1 MAGGEYGGAPDRA
14 YGIELGREYFPVGC
28 DKIGATGSSIVRARS
43 HQTELAMA
51 DKVIPA
57 SHLDLFKKKA
67 FANLATVMP
76 GGQPQVTP
84 VWIDYDGHQILINTA
99 QGRQKD
105 KNLQRDGRVALSI
118 MDPDNPYRY
127 LEVRGR
133 VSERTLDGA
142 DQHID
147 ALAKKY
153 LGQDRYP
160 YRQAGEV
167 RVIYK
172 VIPEHTTSMT

>member
-1 MAGGEYGGAPDRA
+1 MAE
-14 YGIELGREYFPVGC
+14 
-28 DKIGATGSSIVRARS
+28 
-43 HQTELAMA
+43 Q
-51 DKVIPA
+51 VIPD

-67 FANLATVMP
+67 FAHLATLMSS
-76 GGQPQVTP
+76 GQPQVTP
-84 VWIDYDGHQILINTA
+84 VWIDYDGHYVRFNTA
-99 QGRQKD
+99 EGRQKD

-133 VSERTLDGA
+133 VADRTRTGA
-142 DQHID
+142 DEHID

-153 LGQDRYP
+153 LGQDQYP
-160 YRQAGEV
+160 YRQPGEV

-172 VIPEHTTSMT
+172 VEPEHTTSTM

>member
-1 MAGGEYGGAPDRA
+1 MAE
-14 YGIELGREYFPVGC
+14 
-28 DKIGATGSSIVRARS
+28 
-43 HQTELAMA
+43 
-51 DKVIPA
+51 KVIPD
-57 SHLDLFKKKA
+57 SHLDLFNKKA
-67 FANLATVMP
+67 FGNLATLMP
-76 GGQPQVTP
+76 SGQPQVTP
-84 VWIDYDGHQILINTA
+84 VWIDYDGHYVRINTA
-99 QGRQKD
+99 EGRQKD

-133 VSERTLDGA
+133 VADRTRNGA

-153 LGQDRYP
+153 LGQDQYP
-160 YRQAGEV
+160 YRQPGEV

-172 VIPEHTTSMT
+172 VEPEHTTSTM

>member
-1 MAGGEYGGAPDRA
+1 
-14 YGIELGREYFPVGC
+14 
-28 DKIGATGSSIVRARS
+28 
-43 HQTELAMA
+43 MA
-51 DKVIPA
+51 DSAIPA

-67 FANLATVMP
+67 FANLATLMP
-76 GGQPQVTP
+76 SGQPQVTP
-84 VWIDYDGHQILINTA
+84 VWVDYDGSHVVINTA
-99 QGRQKD
+99 EGRQKD

-133 VSERTLDGA
+133 VVERTRNGA

-147 ALAKKY
+147 AMAKKY
-153 LGQDRYP
+153 LGQDQYP
-160 YRQAGEV
+160 YRRPGEV

-172 VIPEHTTSMT
+172 VKPEKSTTM